1 MSATLLFE
9 LDHSRKRLEYFMQL
23 ERKSAAPSVT
33 VTKWIAIYRE
43 RIAKQEK
50 KIQKL
55 GLKTQLNR
63 QDIASI
69 AKRA

>member
-50 KIQKL
+50 KVQKL
-55 GLKTQLNR
+55 GLKTQFNR